1 MNRIRIIIFFFIIL
15 FGACTSQKKLIYFQ
29 GEIPILLSD
38 SLYKPYIFSGDILS
52 INVFTINNEAYPY
65 FSIPK
70 DQSVTDNRSA
80 YEKGYLV
87 NEAGEVKLPLI
98 GSIILKGLTI
108 NQAINRIEQKLQY
121 FIQEPIVTIKKL
133 NFKITVLGEVNKPGI
148 YVISN
153 EIVTLPE
160 VLGLAGDLTQFAN
173 KENLRII
180 RNSNGKMNDLFVN
193 LTEAKSLTASNYYL
207 HPDDILYVSPL
218 RRRAF
223 QNITPSVTVFTS
235 ILTTAVV
242 VLTFLYVTTK

>member
-98 GSIILKGLTI
+98 GSVILKGLTI

-121 FIQEPIVTIKKL
+121 FIQEPI
-133 NFKITVLGEVNKPGI
+133 
-148 YVISN
+148 
-153 EIVTLPE
+153 EI
-160 VLGLAGDLTQFAN
+160 G
-173 KENLRII
+173 
-180 RNSNGKMNDLFVN
+180 
-193 LTEAKSLTASNYYL
+193 
-207 HPDDILYVSPL
+207 
-218 RRRAF
+218 RAH
-223 QNITPSVTVFTS
+223 V
-235 ILTTAVV
+235 
-242 VLTFLYVTTK
+242 